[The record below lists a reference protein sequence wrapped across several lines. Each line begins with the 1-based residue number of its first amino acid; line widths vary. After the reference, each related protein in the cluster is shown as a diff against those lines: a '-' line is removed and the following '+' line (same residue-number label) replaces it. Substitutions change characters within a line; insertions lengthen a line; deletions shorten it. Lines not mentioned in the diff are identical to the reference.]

1 MANPQSVIHGT
12 VSARAA
18 LVPAALAALVLQV
31 LWELPLLAATHG
43 GMAFIGAW
51 SLALALGGLP
61 LVLVELLMGRR
72 SRRSPLE
79 GLAVL
84 TREAD
89 ARRGWRA
96 AAWGG
101 ALAVILV
108 MAATALIGGGT
119 VSFLARVAGVH
130 GAGSTTGPVLAL
142 GSAGLLLLAGFVAL
156 LPPARRQWVQGGSLA
171 LIVVLLLV
179 AAVPGFGMAHDAYPA
194 RALTT
199 GDWREAF
206 RLALLSLGSGLG
218 IFWLAGMRL
227 DKDIPLGRLAF
238 GFLGLQVAL
247 GMLVL
252 LAMAPF
258 VMARLANTGGADI
271 IPTGP
276 GVWVVLGTVL
286 LIALSGLVELSA
298 PVMLRLTERGM
309 ATAPAAVL
317 VFVGSGVLAEGV
329 WLIGAQTAL
338 MGVLTALYF
347 VLMLVSAGLS
357 VFAGWGM
364 KVSHARKELM
374 LPSEG
379 IYNLWRVAVRLAV
392 PLLILWVVLRPLF
405 G

>member
-43 GMAFIGAW
+43 GIAFIGAW
-51 SLALALGGLP
+51 SFALVIVGLP

-130 GAGSTTGPVLAL
+130 GAGSTTGPVLPL
-142 GSAGLLLLAGFVAL
+142 GSAGLLVLAGLVAL
-156 LPPARRQWVQGGSLA
+156 LPAARRQWVQGGSLA
-171 LIVVLLLV
+171 LILVLMIV
-179 AAVPGFGMAHDAYPA
+179 AAIPGFGMAHDAYPA
-194 RALTT
+194 RALSVN
-199 GDWREAF
+199 DWREAF

-218 IFWLAGMRL
+218 LFWLTGMRL
-227 DKDIPLGRLAF
+227 DKDVSLGRLAF

-286 LIALSGLVELSA
+286 LIGLSGLVELAA
-298 PVMLRLTERGM
+298 PVLLRLTERGM
-309 ATAPAAVL
+309 APAPAAVL

-329 WLIGAQTAL
+329 WLVGAQTGL
-338 MGVLTALYF
+338 MSVLTALYF
-347 VLMLVSAGLS
+347 VLLLVSAGLS

-364 KVSHARKELM
+364 KVSHARKELS

-379 IYNLWRVAVRLAV
+379 IYNVWRVAVRLAV